1 MFRGATT
8 LSLDSKGR
16 LAIPAK
22 YRQAL
27 SLDCEG
33 KMVCTID
40 IKQPCLLL
48 YPLPEWQII
57 EQKLTRLSSMNPAE
71 RRLQRLLLGHADDC
85 EMDKNGRL
93 LISAPL
99 RQHAGLEKKLM
110 LVGQLNKFEL
120 WDEDAWHDQVAQDM
134 DVEREGDFTL
144 NERLEEFSL

>member
-22 YRQAL
+22 HRHAL

-85 EMDKNGRL
+85 DMDKNGRL
-93 LISAPL
+93 LLSAPL

-110 LVGQLNKFEL
+110 LVGQLNKFEV
-120 WDEDAWHDQVAQDM
+120 WNEDAWHEQVAQDM

-144 NERLEEFSL
+144 NERLEDFSL

>member
-8 LSLDSKGR
+8 INLDSKGR

-22 YRQAL
+22 HRHAL
-27 SLDCEG
+27 SIDCEG

-57 EQKLTRLSSMNPAE
+57 EKKLTQLSSMNPAE

-85 EMDKNGRL
+85 DMDKNGRL

-110 LVGQLNKFEL
+110 LVGQLNKFEI
-120 WDEDAWHDQVAQDM
+120 WDEAAWHDQITQDM

-144 NERLEEFSL
+144 NERLEDFSL

>member
-1 MFRGATT
+1 MFRGGTT

-144 NERLEEFSL
+144 NERLEDFSL

>member
-8 LSLDSKGR
+8 ISLDSKGR

-22 YRQAL
+22 YRHAL
-27 SLDCEG
+27 SRDCDG

-57 EQKLTRLSSMNPAE
+57 ERKLTQLSSMNPAE

-85 EMDKNGRL
+85 DMDKNGRL

-99 RQHAGLEKKLM
+99 RQHAGLDKKLM
-110 LVGQLNKFEL
+110 LVGQLNKFEI
-120 WDEDAWHDQVAQDM
+120 WDEAAWHDQIAQDM

-144 NERLEEFSL
+144 NERLEDFSL

>member
-22 YRQAL
+22 YRQSL

-120 WDEDAWHDQVAQDM
+120 WDEGAWHDQVAQDM

-144 NERLEEFSL
+144 NERLED

>member
-71 RRLQRLLLGHADDC
+71 RRLQRL
-85 EMDKNGRL
+85 
-93 LISAPL
+93 
-99 RQHAGLEKKLM
+99 
-110 LVGQLNKFEL
+110 
-120 WDEDAWHDQVAQDM
+120 
-134 DVEREGDFTL
+134 
-144 NERLEEFSL
+144 

>member
-1 MFRGATT
+1 MFRGATG
-8 LSLDSKGR
+8 LNLDSKGR

-22 YRQAL
+22 HRNAL
-27 SLDCEG
+27 TLDCDG

-48 YPLPEWQII
+48 YPLPEWQLI
-57 EQKLTRLSSMNPAE
+57 EKKLTQLSSMNPAE

-110 LVGQLNKFEL
+110 LVGQLNKFEI
-120 WDEDAWHDQVAQDM
+120 WDEAAWNDQVAQDM
-134 DVEREGDFTL
+134 DIEREGDFTL
-144 NERLEEFSL
+144 NERLEDFSL

>member
-1 MFRGATT
+1 MFRGART

-144 NERLEEFSL
+144 NERLEDFSL